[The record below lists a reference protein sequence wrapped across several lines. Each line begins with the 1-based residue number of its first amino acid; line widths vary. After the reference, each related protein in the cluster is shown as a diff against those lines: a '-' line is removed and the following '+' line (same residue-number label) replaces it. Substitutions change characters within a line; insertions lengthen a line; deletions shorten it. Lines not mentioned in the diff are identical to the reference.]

1 MKRWKVNKTL
11 LKWNTIGSLLEWK
24 YWLSTVCSAPTTIT
38 PKMANEKVER
48 KKFCPFQYS
57 ACHNGSFLKLTNC
70 KVIYDQKHSNYLIKH
85 DQSWLFTIA
94 SLLNGY
100 QCIETMA
107 YVEIFM
113 CGLLTLKISG
123 TPPGIYKVCKLL
135 VIRWNWL
142 MSKIERKKHYCTKPT
157 NVFGFT
163 LLK

>member
-1 MKRWKVNKTL
+1 
-11 LKWNTIGSLLEWK
+11 
-24 YWLSTVCSAPTTIT
+24 
-38 PKMANEKVER
+38 MANEKVER

-123 TPPGIYKVCKLL
+123 TPPEIYKVCKLL
-135 VIRWNWL
+135 SHPMKLINVQN
-142 MSKIERKKHYCTKPT
+142 RKEK
-157 NVFGFT
+157 T
-163 LLK
+163 LLHKANKCFWFYTFEIISAE